1 MAQGLLPYTAGGDG
15 VARRRRRAGRGRE
28 MHGSDNKQKIS
39 YTQWGLQL
47 LLVLA
52 VAMALWK

>member
-1 MAQGLLPYTAGGDG
+1 
-15 VARRRRRAGRGRE
+15 